1 MLATTNDN
9 AIAIDR
15 KHLLNRLLSWEPL
28 SESTAHAVA
37 TAMLDGEL
45 AAVESAALLT
55 AMQMRGESVDE
66 LCGFARAVRERSIHV
81 ESCDGD
87 VIDTCGTGGSGLD
100 RINIS
105 TAAAIVAAAAGCK
118 VAKHGNRAVTGRTGS
133 SDVLQALGIPLDESP
148 ANATRRLESLG
159 IAFLHAPHFH
169 PGLRH
174 IADLRRTLG
183 IRTIFNLVG
192 PLANPAGVRHQLIGV
207 SCGLLLNDF
216 VLTLRKLGS
225 KRVLAVHGHDGAD
238 EITLT
243 CPTAVCELHDDAI
256 REYQITPEQ
265 FGLAR
270 CDGNA
275 LLGGNA
281 HENARAIR
289 RAMENQNS
297 PTRDVIL
304 LNAAAAIYIG
314 GVAASI
320 DDGLVI
326 ARESIRSG
334 RALAKLDALRKSE
347 RKRSPCWE

>member
-1 MLATTNDN
+1 MLAATNDN
-9 AIAIDR
+9 TIAIDR
-15 KHLLNRLLSWEPL
+15 KRLLNRLISWEPL
-28 SESTAHAVA
+28 SESTAHTVA
-37 TAMLDGEL
+37 TAMLDGEY
-45 AAVESAALLT
+45 AAIESAALLT

-66 LCGFARAVRERSIHV
+66 LCGFARAVRERSIRV

-87 VIDTCGTGGSGLD
+87 IIDTCGTGGSGLD
-100 RINIS
+100 RVNIS

-118 VAKHGNRAVTGRTGS
+118 VAKHGNRAVSGRTGS
-133 SDVLQALGIPLDESP
+133 SDVLQALGISLDESP
-148 ANATRRLESLG
+148 VKATQRLESHG

-169 PGLRH
+169 PGLRN

-183 IRTIFNLVG
+183 FRTIFNLVG

-207 SCGLLLNDF
+207 SSGLLLNDF

-243 CPTAVCELHDDAI
+243 CPTSVCELYDGAI

-281 HENARAIR
+281 PENARVIR
-289 RAMENQNS
+289 SALGNQDS

-304 LNAAAAIYIG
+304 INTAAAIYIG

-320 DDGLVI
+320 DEGLVI

-334 RALAKLDALRKSE
+334 RALAKLDALRNPE
-347 RKRSPCWE
+347 RTRSTHWQ